1 MPREVS
7 AVTGKTIARLIVPS
21 GTGDDTTTIIR
32 IEFTDGTFFELD
44 LEGLTISN
52 P

>member
-1 MPREVS
+1 MPREIS
-7 AVTGKTIARLIVPS
+7 AVTGKTIERLTVPS
-21 GTGDDTTTIIR
+21 GTRDDTTTIIR

-44 LEGLTISN
+44 FEGLTVSD